1 MLNLAPLLQV
11 ALLKLRAFFT
21 FQVETRL
28 PQRSVD
34 FSADLST
41 VNFLSGAHYFSFLW
55 AHLHPALGVFL
66 EDLAILRRHGEPTL
80 TRVTERRSA
89 MRLRH
94 RHSSDAPALLTMR
107 LSIGSQRP
115 NQHEN
120 RNQCDSAYK
129 V

>member
-1 MLNLAPLLQV
+1 
-11 ALLKLRAFFT
+11 
-21 FQVETRL
+21 
-28 PQRSVD
+28 
-34 FSADLST
+34 
-41 VNFLSGAHYFSFLW
+41 
-55 AHLHPALGVFL
+55 LHPALGIFL
-66 EDLAILRRHGEPTL
+66 EDLAILRRHGQPTL
-80 TRVTERRSA
+80 TRVTKRRSA

-94 RHSSDAPALLTMR
+94 WHSPDPPALLPMR